1 VSLRFSSS
9 YASTYDLLN
18 EGKPYQDEVDFVLKL
33 YKSHNPVEE
42 LPKSVLDLGCGSG
55 IHLNLFPSDTKKTGV
70 DISES
75 MLDMAKK
82 RGTPNATYLRTKIGD
97 FQTESKFDL
106 VYSLFHVMSYQ
117 TTEMD
122 LDRSLAMIRNSLSDN
137 GLAVFDFWH
146 RVAWDQAPP
155 VTRMTVKKN
164 SLVEV
169 KRVSRPTVDRVSGLV
184 TIEMEI
190 FVHQTKMDDHTYEHF
205 SEHHEMRAYTLQE
218 LVYAARLQGL
228 EIVCSGPWMTNQRPL
243 SASDWYGWLALKKAH
258 GPQSK

>member
-1 VSLRFSSS
+1 MSLRFSPS
-9 YASTYDLLN
+9 YALAYDLLN

-33 YKSHNPVEE
+33 YKSHNPVGE

-55 IHLNLFPSDTKKTGV
+55 MHLSMFPSDTKKTGV

-75 MLDMAKK
+75 MLDVAKK
-82 RGTPNATYLRTKIGD
+82 RETPNATYLKTKIGD

-122 LDRSLAMIRNSLSDN
+122 LDQSLATICNSLSDN

-146 RVAWDQAPP
+146 RAAWDQDPP

-169 KRVSRPTVDRVSGLV
+169 KRVSSPTVDRASGLV
-184 TIEMEI
+184 TIDMDI
-190 FVHQTKMDDHTYEHF
+190 FVHQANMDKNAYEYF

-218 LVYAARLQGL
+218 LAYAARLKGL
-228 EIVCSGPWMTNQRPL
+228 EIVGSGPWMTNQRPL
-243 SASDWYGWLALKKAH
+243 SAGDWYGWLALKKAH